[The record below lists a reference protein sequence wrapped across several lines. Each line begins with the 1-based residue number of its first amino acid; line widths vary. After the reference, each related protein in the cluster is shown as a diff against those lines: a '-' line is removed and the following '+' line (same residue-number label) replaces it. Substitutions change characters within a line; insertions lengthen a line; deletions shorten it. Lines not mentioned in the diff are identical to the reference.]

1 MHRGFSYPSR
11 KASAIMADTR
21 TTADQLRP
29 REIEAGELYEA
40 MPENERS
47 YEKVGELM
55 KVTGPRAAVYVRD
68 YLRLTGKEHLLP
80 QRGRRGNGGNA
91 ATIVEEDANPI
102 HDLERFLATV
112 DERISA
118 LSTQRDEVVKA
129 ADEFDAEKAVEQ
141 EAARLAKIVS
151 DAQAAH
157 DAFVGS
163 DDAQTNW
170 ANREQGSL
178 VTRKVEVEKT
188 TEQRLA
194 KLAQKKDGLEK
205 VIALAKDNPELAEMF
220 AGTVDPDEE
229 EENDSSREGQPL
241 SAAEQAELAASE
253 GE

>member
-1 MHRGFSYPSR
+1 
-11 KASAIMADTR
+11 MADTR

-91 ATIVEEDANPI
+91 STIVEEDANPI
-102 HDLERFLATV
+102 NDLKRFLATV
-112 DERISA
+112 DERITA
-118 LSTQRDEVVKA
+118 LTTQRDEVVKA
-129 ADEFDAEKAVEQ
+129 ADEFDAAKAVED
-141 EAARLAKIVS
+141 EKARLAKIAE

-157 DAFVGS
+157 DAFVDD
-163 DDAQTNW
+163 DDAQAKW
-170 ANREQGSL
+170 ANREQGNL

-188 TEQRLA
+188 TAERLT
-194 KLAQKKDGLEK
+194 KLASKKDGLAK
-205 VIALAKDNPELAEMF
+205 VIEVAEANPELAAMF
-220 AGTVDPDEE
+220 AATTEADPEDG
-229 EENDSSREGQPL
+229 ENDGSREGEPL
-241 SAAEQAELAASE
+241 SEAEQAELDAAS
-253 GE
+253 

>member
-1 MHRGFSYPSR
+1 MQAQGILVSQM
-11 KASAIMADTR
+11 KGSAIMADTR

-102 HDLERFLATV
+102 HDLERFLASV
-112 DERISA
+112 DERITA

-129 ADEFDAEKAVEQ
+129 ADEFDAEAAVEA
-141 EAARLAKIVS
+141 EKARLAKIVS

-163 DDAQTNW
+163 DEAQTNW

-188 TEQRLA
+188 TEQRLE

-205 VIALAKDNPELAEMF
+205 VIDLAKSNPELASMF
-220 AGTVDPDEE
+220 ASTVDDDEASDPE
-229 EENDSSREGQPL
+229 ALTNDPSVE
-241 SAAEQAELAASE
+241 ADATA
-253 GE
+253 

>member
-1 MHRGFSYPSR
+1 
-11 KASAIMADTR
+11 MADTR

-40 MPENERS
+40 MPESERS

-68 YLRLTGKEHLLP
+68 YLRLSGKEHLLP

-91 ATIVEEDANPI
+91 ASIVEEDANPI

-112 DERISA
+112 DERITA
-118 LSTQRDEVVKA
+118 LATQRDEVVKA
-129 ADEFDAEKAVEQ
+129 ADEFDAEAAVTQ
-141 EAARLAKIVS
+141 EAERLAKIVS

-157 DAFVGS
+157 DAFVGN

-170 ANREQGSL
+170 ANREQGNL
-178 VTRKVEVEKT
+178 VTRKTEVIKT
-188 TEQRLA
+188 TEQRLT

-205 VIALAKDNPELAEMF
+205 VIELANSNPELAAMF
-220 AGTVDPDEE
+220 ASSATDEDIE
-229 EENDSSREGQPL
+229 GDNDASNDGEPL
-241 SAAEQAELAASE
+241 SEAEQAELDAASE
-253 GE
+253 GA